1 VTTFFQLLL
10 AGISLGAVY
19 ALLALG
25 FVIVYK
31 ATGVVNFAHPALLLA
46 GAYVTARLAGPGGL
60 PIGDPESTSLAR
72 FAVALAVGVGAAAAL
87 ALVVQRGLAHP
98 MAARSVV
105 AISIMTIGVD
115 VVVQTEII
123 RRFGAVEALSMGDPW
138 GAGVVRA
145 FGLTVPY
152 TRIAAL
158 VVGLVVITVFFAWF
172 RLSTWGVAMR
182 AAAEDPET
190 ASLMGIRRA
199 RVAAVAW
206 LLAGGLAAIAGLFIS
221 VSPAAGLTPATTVV
235 ALHAFPAA
243 IIGGLDSTTGA
254 VAGGLIVGLAEMLTQ
269 GYATDLAFLGRGFHT
284 VMPYVVMVAV
294 LLIRP
299 SGLFGTRELHR
310 V

>member
-1 VTTFFQLLL
+1 MTTFLQLFV
-10 AGISLGAVY
+10 AGVSLGAVY

-25 FVIVYK
+25 FVIVFK
-31 ATGVVNFAHPALLLA
+31 ATGVVNFAHPALLMA
-46 GAYVTARLAGPGGL
+46 GAYVTARLSGPGGL
-60 PIGDPESTSLAR
+60 PIGDPDAPSLPR
-72 FAVALAVGVGAAAAL
+72 FAVGLLIGVGAAATL
-87 ALVVQRGLAHP
+87 AFVIQRGLVRP

-105 AISIMTIGVD
+105 AVSIMTIGVD
-115 VVVQTEII
+115 VVAQTEIV

-138 GAGVVRA
+138 GADVIRA

-158 VVGLVVITVFFAWF
+158 AVGLVVITAFFVWF
-172 RLSTWGVAMR
+172 RLSAWGVAMR
-182 AAAEDPET
+182 ALAEDPET
-190 ASLMGIRRA
+190 AALMGIRRS

-206 LLAGGLAAIAGLFIS
+206 VLAGALAALAGLFIS

-254 VAGGLIVGLAEMLTQ
+254 IAGGLIVGVAEMLTQ
-269 GYATDLAFLGRGFHT
+269 GYAADLSYLGRGFHA
-284 VMPYVVMVAV
+284 VMPYVVMIAV
-294 LLIRP
+294 LMIRP

>member
-1 VTTFFQLLL
+1 MTTFVQLLV

-25 FVIVYK
+25 FVVVFK
-31 ATGVVNFAHPALLLA
+31 ATGVVNFAHPALLMA
-46 GAYVTARLAGPGGL
+46 GAYVTARLSGPGGL
-60 PIGDPESTSLAR
+60 PIGDPATSPVR
-72 FAVALAVGVGAAAAL
+72 FAVALLIGVGAAAAL
-87 ALVVQRGLAHP
+87 ALVIQRGLVHP

-105 AISIMTIGVD
+105 AVSIMTIGVD
-115 VVVQTEII
+115 VVVQTEIV

-138 GAGVVRA
+138 GGSVVHA
-145 FGLTVPY
+145 FGLTVPH

-158 VVGLVVITVFFAWF
+158 AVGLVVITAFFAWF

-182 AAAEDPET
+182 AIAEDPET
-190 ASLMGIRRA
+190 AALMGIRRY

-206 LLAGGLAAIAGLFIS
+206 LLAGALAAIAGLFLS
-221 VSPAAGLTPATTVV
+221 VSPAAGLTPAATVV

-254 VAGGLIVGLAEMLTQ
+254 VLGGLVVGVAEMLTQ
-269 GYATDLAFLGRGFHT
+269 GYAADLAFLGRGFHA

-299 SGLFGTRELHR
+299 SGLFGIRELHR

>member
-1 VTTFFQLLL
+1 VTTFLQLLV

-25 FVIVYK
+25 FVIVFK
-31 ATGVVNFAHPALLLA
+31 ATGVVNFAYPALLMT
-46 GAYVTARLAGPGGL
+46 GAYVTARLGGPGGL

-72 FAVALAVGVGAAAAL
+72 FAVGLLAGIAAAATL
-87 ALVVQRGLAHP
+87 ALVIQRGLVHP
-98 MAARSVV
+98 MAARSAV
-105 AISIMTIGVD
+105 AVSIMTIGVD
-115 VVVQTEII
+115 VVVQTEIV
-123 RRFGAVEALSMGDPW
+123 RRFGAVEALAMGDPW
-138 GAGVVRA
+138 GDGVARA

-158 VVGLVVITVFFAWF
+158 AVGLVLITAFFAWF

-182 AAAEDPET
+182 AVSEDPET
-190 ASLMGIRRA
+190 AALMGIRRS

-254 VAGGLIVGLAEMLTQ
+254 VVGGFIVGLAEMLTQ
-269 GYATDLAFLGRGFHT
+269 GYAADLAFLGRGFHA
-284 VMPYVVMVAV
+284 VMPYVAMVAV